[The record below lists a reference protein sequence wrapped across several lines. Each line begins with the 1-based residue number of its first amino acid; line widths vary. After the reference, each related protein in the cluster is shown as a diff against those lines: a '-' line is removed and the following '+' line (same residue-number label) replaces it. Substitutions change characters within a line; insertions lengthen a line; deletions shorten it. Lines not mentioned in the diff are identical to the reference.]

1 MTHHDDTV
9 NTAALRRRLPAVLV
23 AAAVVFG
30 LPAAAHSAETGA
42 VKLQYSRAA
51 LKTEDGARVFYA
63 KLEAAARRACGDSA
77 DRTLRA
83 FMAAQECR
91 VQAVA
96 AAVESVDS
104 RMLAAV
110 HESETGTTRLA
121 GAAIA
126 RTSR

>member
-9 NTAALRRRLPAVLV
+9 TTAALRRRLPAALV

-30 LPAAAHSAETGA
+30 LPAAAHSAEPGA
-42 VKLQYSRAA
+42 VKLHYSRAA
-51 LKTEDGARVFYA
+51 LKTEEGARAFYA
-63 KLEAAARRACGDSA
+63 KLEAAARRACGNRA
-77 DRTLRA
+77 DRSLRA
-83 FMAAQECR
+83 IRAVQECR
-91 VQAVA
+91 AQAVT
-96 AAVESVDS
+96 AAVESVNS

-121 GAAIA
+121 GAATT